1 MRKRYLVA
9 AATVVMLSGVTA
21 WVYADPAAPDPNPTA
36 DAGGDATVVL
46 PTGDTVTLLPGGGVA
61 VRPGDG
67 RADAGFFRAGGTTDF
82 IMVPM
87 DQAADIA
94 SGERDPRRYNVSALL
109 REGQHDAAKAPKSRL
124 DDREYD
130 GYAPASPGTRD
141 SAANQKVTITLK
153 DRHGKAPEYT
163 DVLWS
168 ALGGEAFEKLTFD
181 ENGVSTTELPAGTYD
196 LQLIFGTQS
205 DQSGDVIEGI
215 STFTVADEPVDLT
228 IDGAKAQPVTAE
240 VDAKDAEPQTRKV
253 DMYAKGSNVGV
264 YTLTGGKHDH
274 YVLPTK
280 SGASEGVSF
289 NFGTSLTSPKGADE
303 PYSYQLAF
311 PGADGVPEDLSFEV
325 PDEQLA
331 EVATDFQSLGTESAA
346 GYCFAGIPP
355 DIGIGF
361 QNCIETSFPVPGDQT
376 VRYTPEPVKWHGYT
390 RVGASESTM
399 VTFGTTVEGTTYPA
413 GPGEQSFNTA
423 PLTIGLMENGAM
435 RMSQGLGVTPAMMNH
450 FDSDSLGYGRGY
462 SGSITLSEGD
472 TQLGHYE
479 GVLDNSGGGFDLEP
493 DASGRFT
500 LTVDGKREADD
511 VTPLNTHSTA
521 TWEFDCPKAPGD
533 DEAETVAASYVV
545 LAADGVTDGYA
556 QAGEKQKVTMEYRP
570 QNADVDTK
578 LTDLKFEVSYDDGDS
593 WDEVKIERDG
603 DSATA
608 ELDHPSGAKF
618 VSVRFT
624 ATDDTGSELSQ
635 QTIRSYGLK

>member
-9 AATVVMLSGVTA
+9 AATVVMLSGVAA
-21 WVYADPAAPDPNPTA
+21 WVYADPAGPGPDRTA
-36 DAGGDATVVL
+36 GTGGDATVVL
-46 PTGDTVTLLPGGGVA
+46 PTGDAVTVLPGGGVA
-61 VRPGDG
+61 VRPGQG
-67 RADAGFFRAGGTTDF
+67 REDAGFFRAGGTKDV

-87 DQAADIA
+87 DQAAAIE
-94 SGERDPRRYNVSALL
+94 SGKRDPRRYNVSALL

-130 GYAPASPGTRD
+130 GYAPASKGSRD

-153 DRHGKAPEYT
+153 DRHGKAPKYT

-168 ALGGEAFEKLTFD
+168 ALEGEAFDKLTFD
-181 ENGVSTTELPAGTYD
+181 ENGVGTTELPAGTYD
-196 LQLIFGTQS
+196 LQLIFGAQP
-205 DQSGDVIEGI
+205 DQGGDVFEGI

-228 IDGAKAQPVTAE
+228 IDGQKAQRVSAE

-264 YTLTGGKHDH
+264 YTLTGAKHDH

-280 SGASEGVSF
+280 SGGSEGISF
-289 NFGTSLTSPKGADE
+289 NFGTSLTSPKGAEE

-311 PGADGVPEDLSFEV
+311 PDADGVPEDLSFEV
-325 PDEQLA
+325 SDEELA
-331 EVATDFQSLGTESAA
+331 EVATDFQSLGADSAA

-355 DIGIGF
+355 DAGIGF
-361 QNCIETSFPVPGDQT
+361 QNCLETNFAVPGDLT
-376 VRYTPEPVKWHGYT
+376 VRYTPEPVKWHGYS
-390 RVGASESTM
+390 RVGADENTM
-399 VTFGTTVEGTTYPA
+399 VTFGTRVEGTTYPV
-413 GPGEQSFNTA
+413 GPGEQAFNTA

-435 RMSQGLGVTPAMMNH
+435 RMSQGLAVTPAAMNH
-450 FDSDSLGYGRGY
+450 FDRDSWGYGRGF

-472 TQLGHYE
+472 TQLGRYE

-500 LTVDGKREADD
+500 LTVDGKRAADD

-521 TWEFDCPKAPGD
+521 TWEFDCPKAPAEG
-533 DEAETVAASYVV
+533 EAESVAASHVV
-545 LAADGVTDGYA
+545 LAADGVTNGYA
-556 QAGEKQKVTMEYRP
+556 KAGAKQKVTMEYRP
-570 QNADVDTK
+570 QNAEVDTK
-578 LTDLKFEVSYDDGDS
+578 LAKLRFDVSYDDGKT
-593 WDEVKIERDG
+593 WHKVKVNRHG
-603 DSATA
+603 DAATA
-608 ELDHPSGAKF
+608 TLKHPADAKF

-624 ATDDTGSELSQ
+624 ATDDAGSKLTQ